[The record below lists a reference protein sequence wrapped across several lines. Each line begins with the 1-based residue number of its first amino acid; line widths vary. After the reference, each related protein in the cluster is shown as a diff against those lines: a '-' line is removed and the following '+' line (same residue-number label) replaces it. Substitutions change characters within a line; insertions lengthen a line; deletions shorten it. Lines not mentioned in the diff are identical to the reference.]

1 MNRTTKRRRRKRQR
15 VIRFPF
21 RRDAFARRRNSLE
34 SSRKTFHAR
43 IIFSSLPS
51 FSLSLSLIFAKRD
64 SDVNAPHFQTF
75 NETRNREMFAE
86 EGVEG
91 GEGAVGKRDVPRVSP
106 PSLPIV
112 AGGSEVT
119 QRGTR
124 RIVDKTDDTRPVI
137 INTPCVF
144 SSFFFLSRKRV
155 FVAVRRGERRGE
167 ERKERAMEPSL
178 LHCKHRIFFFFFLFV
193 CFSYFDRIGR
203 RAVGK
208 ASDTSHYL
216 ASPLSVFRSTSTDL
230 SRVNIFR

>member
-106 PSLPIV
+106 FPPIV

-155 FVAVRRGERRGE
+155 FVVVRREERNGEERRG
-167 ERKERAMEPSL
+167 RNARWN
-178 LHCKHRIFFFFFLFV
+178 HRFSTVNIVYFFFSFFLFV
-193 CFSYFDRIGR
+193 FRILTESEGAPLEKHR
-203 RAVGK
+203 IRAI
-208 ASDTSHYL
+208 TSRPLYPFFVPLQPTSL
-216 ASPLSVFRSTSTDL
+216 A
-230 SRVNIFR
+230 